1 MTGNETEA
9 LIEENILIKAHK
21 PLHNVRLSD
30 DKTYPYIKISTD
42 EQYPCLSITRKIT
55 NDNAKYFGPYGDVT
69 AMRNS
74 LGTIRKIFP
83 IRICGRRTYA
93 AATRPCTYYHIGQ
106 CSAPCAG
113 KITKAE
119 YSSMIN
125 SLTLFL
131 EGKLARVIETLRSEM
146 ASTSMKREYERA
158 AILRDRIRN
167 LEKTVQQVRIVL
179 PANYNLDAIAIYRG
193 KESVYA
199 HVLQITEGKIVS
211 SENFDLKVAE
221 EASDEEALESFLKQY
236 YLKRTYVPD
245 RLILNRRIDDAKT
258 IANWLS
264 RKSRTGVKINRPS
277 DRKLRSI
284 LDLAIENAR
293 TYSDNLTTAKEK
305 AANSLLEL
313 KNYLGLE
320 KTPGTIECF
329 DISNLGERNPVG
341 SKICF
346 CDGAPNKREYRMY
359 RIKTVLHQNDQAMMG
374 EIIARRFS
382 RLLKEEKQVPDL
394 IVVDGGIPQVL
405 SAQKQ
410 LDNLGITAP
419 LIGLAKRREQI
430 FLPNGKMLET
440 DRNSKS
446 SLLLQHMRDEA
457 HRFAINYHRRKR
469 EKLEEPL

>member
-1 MTGNETEA
+1 
-9 LIEENILIKAHK
+9 
-21 PLHNVRLSD
+21 LSD
-30 DKTYPYIKISTD
+30 DKTYPYIKISTN
-42 EQYPCLSITRKIT
+42 EEYPSLSIRRKIT

-74 LGTIRKIFP
+74 LNTIRKIFP
-83 IRICGRRTYA
+83 VRICSDKTYA

-106 CSAPCAG
+106 CSAPCAD

-119 YSSMIN
+119 YRSMIN

-131 EGKLARVIETLRSEM
+131 EGKLTHVIENIRSEM
-146 ASTSMKREYERA
+146 ANASMKHEYERA

-179 PANYNLDAIAIYRG
+179 PADNSLDAIAIYRSE
-193 KESVYA
+193 ESVCT
-199 HVLQITEGKIVS
+199 HVLQIAEGKIVS

-236 YLKRTYVPD
+236 YLKRTYVPN
-245 RLILNRRIDDAKT
+245 RLILNRTIDDAES
-258 IANWLS
+258 IAIWLS
-264 RKSRTGVKINRPS
+264 EKCKTKVKIERPS
-277 DRKLRSI
+277 DRKLKSI
-284 LDLAIENAR
+284 LDLAMENAK
-293 TYSDNLTTAKEK
+293 TYSDNLTAAKRK
-305 AANSLLEL
+305 NADALLEL
-313 KNYLGLE
+313 KNYLRLE

-346 CDGAPNKREYRMY
+346 YAGAPNKREYRMY
-359 RIKTVLHQNDQAMMG
+359 RIKTVLHQNDQAMIA

-382 RLLKEEKQVPDL
+382 RLLKEEKKVPDL

-405 SAQKQ
+405 AAKKQ

-419 LIGLAKRREQI
+419 LIGLAKKREQI
-430 FLPNGKMLET
+430 FLPNGEMLEP
-440 DRNSKS
+440 DQNSKS

-469 EKLEEPL
+469 EKLEEPS